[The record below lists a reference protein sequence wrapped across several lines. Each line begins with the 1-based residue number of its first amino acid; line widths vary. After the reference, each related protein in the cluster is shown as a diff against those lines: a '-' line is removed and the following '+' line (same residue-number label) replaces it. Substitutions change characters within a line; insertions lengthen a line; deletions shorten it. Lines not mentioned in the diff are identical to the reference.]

1 VIVVEFAGLPGS
13 GKTTLAAHTQA
24 ALVARGMPCSIVDA
38 GISAATAPATRAARR
53 VAWAAS
59 ELGLHPRRGVA
70 AVRAVGATA
79 PGSARDR
86 VAGTV
91 QWLAVQRL
99 VTRSRRVRGVQLME
113 EGPMQT
119 LWTLGLRSGE
129 DVLTGTLPDLANEGP
144 PDLLVVVD
152 APVELLSARL
162 GARRSVHSR
171 TQQLPEPERRAE
183 LTRGRELLHELVA
196 GASRDHVVVL
206 NDGVRRRSDLGRQ
219 VAEWVLRAV

>member
-13 GKTTLAAHTQA
+13 GKTTLAAHTRT

-38 GISAATAPATRAARR
+38 GMSAAVAPARRAARR
-53 VAWAAS
+53 VAWAAA
-59 ELGLHPRRGVA
+59 ELAHHPRRGVA
-70 AVRAVGATA
+70 AVRGVRATE
-79 PGSARDR
+79 PSSARDG

-99 VTRSRRVRGVQLME
+99 VTRPGRGQGVQLME
-113 EGPMQT
+113 EGPLQT

-129 DVLTGTLPDLANEGP
+129 DVLTTALPDLAEEAR

-152 APVELLSARL
+152 APDELLSARL
-162 GARRSVHSR
+162 GARGSVHSR
-171 TQQLPEPERRAE
+171 TQLLPEPERRAE
-183 LTRGRELLHELVA
+183 LLRGRELLHDLLA
-196 GASRDHVVVL
+196 GADRDHVVVL